1 MLKETLFAGQ
11 NLWLVK
17 PSDCNR
23 GRGVQVF
30 NNLEEIR
37 KVLNDYAEV
46 AFSPE
51 PLDKIK
57 SDSFIIQKYIERP
70 LLINERKFDTRLW
83 VLVT

>member
-1 MLKETLFAGQ
+1 M
-11 NLWLVK
+11 
-17 PSDCNR
+17 
-23 GRGVQVF
+23 
-30 NNLEEIR
+30 
-37 KVLNDYAEV
+37 LNDYAEV

-57 SDSFIIQKYIERP
+57 SDSFIVQKYIEKP